1 MAGLKIKYTKT
12 ERARQKKILKV
23 SLRMLPLFEAM
34 EKSLMV
40 TINSIAENI
49 ERIEQA
55 IEQNK
60 KEAEPWIAV
69 LSDAWVDVSA
79 YISVNEIITKPTD
92 VAGVRVQQYDRVDF
106 NIAPITEET
115 PLWVD
120 EAVELMQ
127 DQLQLIAEIKCLEDQ
142 IELLEEELLEVRARV
157 KLFEN
162 RRIPNA
168 KTAIR
173 KIGQKLQDDER
184 LMIATAKV
192 VKTKNAEEVK
202 NDY

>member
-1 MAGLKIKYTKT
+1 MAEQKIKYTKT

-40 TINSIAENI
+40 TINTIAENI
-49 ERIEQA
+49 ERIQQA
-55 IEQNK
+55 IEKNNK
-60 KEAEPWIAV
+60 QAQPWIAV
-69 LSDAWVDVSA
+69 ISDEWVDINS
-79 YISVNEIITKPTD
+79 YISVKEVVTKPVD
-92 VAGVRVQQYDRVDF
+92 VAGVRVQQYQRVDF
-106 NIAPITEET
+106 NVAPITNDT

-120 EAVELMQ
+120 NAIELMEA
-127 DQLQLIAEIKCLEDQ
+127 QLQLIAEIECLEKQ

-168 KTAIR
+168 KKAIR
-173 KIGQKLQDDER
+173 KISQKLQDDER

-192 VKTKNAEEVK
+192 MKTKKAEEAAL
-202 NDY
+202 

>member
-1 MAGLKIKYTKT
+1 MAVLKVKYTKT

-40 TINSIAENI
+40 TINAIAESI
-49 ERIEQA
+49 ERIKEA

-69 LSDAWVDVSA
+69 ISDSWVDVSS
-79 YISVNEIITKPTD
+79 YISVNNIITKPVD
-92 VAGVRVQQYDRVDF
+92 VAGVRVQQFENVDF
-106 NIAPITEET
+106 DVAPITDET

-120 EAVELMQ
+120 SAIELMQ
-127 DQLQLIAEIKCLEDQ
+127 DQLQLLAEIKCLELQ
-142 IELLEEELLEVRARV
+142 IELLEEELLEVRARI

-168 KTAIR
+168 KVAIR

-192 VKTKNAEEVK
+192 VKTKKAEEAIR
-202 NDY
+202 

>member
-34 EKSLMV
+34 EKALMV

-49 ERIEQA
+49 ERIEQV
-55 IEQNK
+55 IEYNK
-60 KEAEPWIAV
+60 KEAEPWIGV
-69 LSDAWVDVSA
+69 LSDSRVDIHSFV
-79 YISVNEIITKPTD
+79 SVNKVITKSID
-92 VAGVRVQQYDRVDF
+92 VAGVRVKELDRVDF
-106 NIAPITEET
+106 NIKPIDEQT

-120 EAVELMQ
+120 DAIELMQ
-127 DQLQLIAEIKCLEDQ
+127 DQIQLIAEIKYLEAQ
-142 IELLEEELLEVRARV
+142 IVLLEEELLEVRARV

-192 VKTKNAEEVK
+192 VKTKKAEEV
-202 NDY
+202 NT

>member
-12 ERARQKKILKV
+12 EQARQKKVLKV

-40 TINSIAENI
+40 TINSIAQNI
-49 ERIEQA
+49 DRLEEV

-60 KEAEPWIAV
+60 REAKSWIAV
-69 LSDAWVDVSA
+69 LSDSWVDINS
-79 YISVNEIITKPTD
+79 YMSVNKIITKPID
-92 VAGVRVQQYDRVDF
+92 IAGVRVQQYEKVDF
-106 NIAPITEET
+106 CVIPLTDDT

-120 EAVELMQ
+120 NALELMQ
-127 DQLQLIAEIKCLEDQ
+127 EQVQLIAEIKTLEAQ

-168 KTAIR
+168 KMAIR

-192 VKTKNAEEVK
+192 VKMKKAEEATL
-202 NDY
+202 

>member
-12 ERARQKKILKV
+12 EQARQKKILKV

-34 EKSLMV
+34 EKLLMV
-40 TINSIAENI
+40 TINNIARDI
-49 ERIEQA
+49 ERLEEA
-55 IEQNK
+55 IEQNNR
-60 KEAEPWIAV
+60 EAEPWIAV
-69 LSDAWVDVSA
+69 LSDSWVDVSS
-79 YISVNEIITKPTD
+79 YITVNKIITKPKD
-92 VAGVRVQQYDRVDF
+92 IAGVRVQQYEEVDF
-106 NIAPITEET
+106 SVSPIADDT

-120 EAVELMQ
+120 SAVDLMQ
-127 DQLQLIAEIKCLEDQ
+127 DQVQLIAEIKCLEDQ

-168 KTAIR
+168 KVAIR

-192 VKTKNAEEVK
+192 VKTKKAEEAAL
-202 NDY
+202 

>member
-12 ERARQKKILKV
+12 EQARQKKILKV

-40 TINSIAENI
+40 TINTIARNI
-49 ERIEQA
+49 ERLEEV
-55 IEQNK
+55 IEQNNR
-60 KEAEPWIAV
+60 EAAPWIAV
-69 LSDAWVDVSA
+69 LSDSWVDINSF
-79 YISVNEIITKPTD
+79 ITVNKIITKPKD
-92 VAGVRVQQYDRVDF
+92 IAGVRVQQYDKVDF
-106 NIAPITEET
+106 SVAPVTDDT

-120 EAVELMQ
+120 SAIDLMQ
-127 DQLQLIAEIKCLEDQ
+127 DQVQLIAEIKCLKDQ

-192 VKTKNAEEVK
+192 VKTKKAEEAAL
-202 NDY
+202 